1 MAEKSN
7 KSSSSKGERKGEQR
21 ERENKRRKACEQIY
35 LAVNL
40 INMATFGNLLI
51 ASAVAAAAYGYE

>member
-7 KSSSSKGERKGEQR
+7 KSSSSKGERKGEQG
-21 ERENKRRKACEQIY
+21 ENKRRKACEQIY